1 MSVPSRGK
9 KRKGCDSRASSAYDF
24 VLVRLFRGAQL
35 VNGIVLIDTE
45 SQAKSNPAH
54 IIGQMEIEPERSLEQ
69 CLGIIRSRYD
79 LANSSEGHEGCEPI
93 ATPKV
98 FKLFKVTNEMKIVSK
113 VGAIHVVQKRLCLEV
128 TDISAIKLRVGLLL
142 EFVQVSTDVLDEH
155 VRGGNATTSTSYS
168 SWHCR
173 SQKQGIKQLSSR
185 EDQCPY
191 VDYFQSLGSNQI
203 LRRLPRMVLLMKF
216 SVYWELC

>member
-1 MSVPSRGK
+1 MNVPNCGK
-9 KRKGCDSRASSAYDF
+9 KRKGCDASASSAYDF

-54 IIGQMEIEPERSLEQ
+54 IIGQMEIEPTRSLEQ
-69 CLGIIRSRYD
+69 CLGVISNRFD
-79 LANSSEGHEGCEPI
+79 LANNSEGHEGCEPI

-155 VRGGNATTSTSYS
+155 VRGGNATTSTSYILLALS
-168 SWHCR
+168 QSKARHKTTVLSKKISDPTWIIFNR
-173 SQKQGIKQLSSR
+173 SVQTKYYRGCQ
-185 EDQCPY
+185 EWC
-191 VDYFQSLGSNQI
+191 
-203 LRRLPRMVLLMKF
+203 
-216 SVYWELC
+216 C